1 MRTPYAIRFRG
12 RCTRHV
18 LVAAAVAALVAV
30 PSVGTASAQPDTS
43 SQPPAAELIRPS
55 IVYLESSIPGSW
67 VARCTGF
74 VVSPDGYVATA
85 GHCVDPAHISS
96 EGGSAINL
104 SASSGNAVLAQIA
117 ESGMTVTI
125 LGAGRAADATR
136 PVAAR
141 VVDVRPLG
149 HGDVALLKVPLSNL
163 PSSELATELPRVGDP
178 VHAVGYPASTA
189 ELTDYSLEPTVKSG
203 TVSTIAT
210 AGTAPVLE
218 VSAPMTAGMSGGPTV
233 DNQGRVLGINSF
245 RPPDEVGEFNFV
257 SAVSELADMLRTNG
271 VVAALSPADDAYRAG
286 LNDFY
291 AGDYAD
297 SIGDFDNALAL
308 SPGYPHA
315 LTLRT
320 DAVRRREASGA
331 TSSGGIPSW
340 LPIGAGVLLAAVA
353 VGGIGYY
360 AFTRGGSRSGAQP
373 PPDAVPA
380 DSIRPPHSGA
390 APSPVPATQPI
401 EAPAAGTPQ
410 DAGSRCI
417 NCGFGLASGQSF
429 CGRCGSPQGR

>member
-1 MRTPYAIRFRG
+1 MRTPYAIRFPG
-12 RCTRHV
+12 RCTRRV
-18 LVAAAVAALVAV
+18 LVVAAVAALVAV

-117 ESGMTVTI
+117 ESEMTVTV
-125 LGAGRAADATR
+125 LGAGREANGAR

-163 PSSELATELPRVGDP
+163 PSSELATEIPRVGDP
-178 VHAVGYPASTA
+178 VHAIGYPASTA
-189 ELTDYSLEPTVKSG
+189 AVTDYSLEPTAKSG

-233 DNQGRVLGINSF
+233 DNQGRVVGINSF

-271 VVAALSPADDAYRAG
+271 VVAGLSAADDAYREG

-297 SIGDFDNALAL
+297 SIGNLDNALAL
-308 SPGYPHA
+308 SPGYPNA

-331 TSSGGIPSW
+331 GSSGGIPSW
-340 LPIGAGVLLAAVA
+340 LPIGAGVLLAAAA

-360 AFTRGGSRSGAQP
+360 AFTRGGSRSGGEP
-373 PPDAVPA
+373 PQDAVPA
-380 DSIRPPHSGA
+380 DAVRPAHSGGT
-390 APSPVPATQPI
+390 PSPGPATRAAEVPDRAV
-401 EAPAAGTPQ
+401 APDG
-410 DAGSRCI
+410 GNRCV
-417 NCGFGLASGQSF
+417 NCGFGLAPDQSF
-429 CGRCGSPQGR
+429 CGRCGTPQSR